1 MTEQILD
8 ALPDFLS
15 DYKNMTILTQQL
27 FRDVQQLLV
36 ETKKKKLAEV
46 GLVLFGKADCTSDLE
61 ARLSTV
67 FREQSQTIFNFT
79 EE

>member
-8 ALPDFLS
+8 ALPDFLT

-27 FRDVQQLLV
+27 FRDVQWLLI
-36 ETKKKKLAEV
+36 ETKKKKLGEIAT
-46 GLVLFGKADCTSDLE
+46 VLFGKAESTQDLE
-61 ARLSTV
+61 VRLSSI
-67 FREQSQTIFNFT
+67 FREKSNLIFDFS